1 MFWIIFLYQIFF
13 FSNNFPQSVTCL
25 FILLMVSFTRQAFLT
40 LMKFSLSIISYM
52 GHAFEVVSKK
62 TSS

>member
-1 MFWIIFLYQIFF
+1 MFWIIFLSDFF